1 VKPSTPE
8 RFFQFRRQEEG
19 EVRFKALL
27 TLIVSTVAFP
37 VGLTLLTEPTQAQ
50 FPFNGP
56 CGGPPIGIG
65 GVLPGGLSTR
75 DPACR
80 EIHGID
86 GKCLD
91 AAGGSSANG
100 TRIILWPCHGG
111 ANQRW
116 KVMASGLVIG
126 IGGKCLDALGGN
138 SANGT
143 PVILWSCHRGDNQL
157 WEITNNRELL
167 GIGNKCLDVSGGG
180 SANGSPIILWTCH
193 GGPNQRWDA
202 RYAP

>member
-1 VKPSTPE
+1 
-8 RFFQFRRQEEG
+8 
-19 EVRFKALL
+19 
-27 TLIVSTVAFP
+27 
-37 VGLTLLTEPTQAQ
+37 
-50 FPFNGP
+50 
-56 CGGPPIGIG
+56 
-65 GVLPGGLSTR
+65 
-75 DPACR
+75 
-80 EIHGID
+80 
-86 GKCLD
+86 
-91 AAGGSSANG
+91 
-100 TRIILWPCHGG
+100 
-111 ANQRW
+111 
-116 KVMASGLVIG
+116 MASGLVIG